1 MKASKLQLKL
11 YFADAGALPLEAFV
25 PLFHDWIKTEAID
38 EVLVDVSEYGHAHE
52 SPVAVLLTGHGSEYA
67 IDLSEGRPGLA
78 YRRKRAAPEGVA
90 DRFDDAWF
98 RILTAAQKLELA
110 PDFTPPLRVR
120 TDEVLLRI
128 ADRLNAPNTELTRA
142 EVEPHLRQALSRWFG
157 DQDFSV
163 EPVGGPK
170 EMFSLRIRIPDAP
183 SVTAL
188 LNRRGLAAA

>member
-1 MKASKLQLKL
+1 MTNRPIRQIPL
-11 YFADAGALPLEAFV
+11 GALL
-25 PLFHDWIKTEAID
+25 DW
-38 EVLVDVSEYGHAHE
+38 
-52 SPVAVLLTGHGSEYA
+52 
-67 IDLSEGRPGLA
+67 
-78 YRRKRAAPEGVA
+78 AAE
-90 DRFDDAWF
+90 D
-98 RILTAAQKLELA
+98 
-110 PDFTPPLRVR
+110 TPTFRVR

-183 SVTAL
+183 SVAAL
-188 LNRRGLAAA
+188 LQRRDEVAA